1 MNEYRPLTRR
11 EQLEWQINFLK
22 EQKRLIEIQ
31 QKEVEEEYRL
41 ILKGGD
47 KK

>member
-1 MNEYRPLTRR
+1 MNDYRPLTRK
-11 EQLEWQINFLK
+11 EQLEWQIEFLK